1 MLCCFYAYFCG
12 LCSSLYLLF
21 SQAGLVEAE
30 GLNLT
35 IETFKQKDE
44 NKLDIDGGL
53 LKKVK
58 NIFFI

>member
-1 MLCCFYAYFCG
+1 MLYCFYAYFCG

>member
-12 LCSSLYLLF
+12 LCSSLYLLL

>member
-58 NIFFI
+58 NIF